1 MDFQN
6 NGPLLGPTGSD
17 LDKWGMSGLARAYTI
32 IIVTNIMTH
41 RHTGPRGYSLFEWP
55 NHAKS
60 HKKGDPHGPC
70 MPIGS

>member
-6 NGPLLGPTGSD
+6 NGSLLGPTGSD

-41 RHTGPRGYSLFEWP
+41 RHTGSRGDSLFEWP
-55 NHAKS
+55 NHAKL
-60 HKKGDPHGPC
+60 HKKGDAHRPC
-70 MPIGS
+70 MPIGL